1 MLFLATKLVI
11 SGMVTGH
18 SGFPEPFA
26 MEAITIFNRV
36 NQRKNGHFFNSKLL
50 NFRRVEQYK
59 FPVPLFFS
67 DDPCGGRVSLD
78 DDLGRHHLVAGHIIL
93 LVEAE
98 VQEPL

>member
-1 MLFLATKLVI
+1 MWHLTPGSRCRCRQKI
-11 SGMVTGH
+11 HWGTDIIPIGDPSH
-18 SGFPEPFA
+18 D
-26 MEAITIFNRV
+26 
-36 NQRKNGHFFNSKLL
+36 KNGHFFNSKLL